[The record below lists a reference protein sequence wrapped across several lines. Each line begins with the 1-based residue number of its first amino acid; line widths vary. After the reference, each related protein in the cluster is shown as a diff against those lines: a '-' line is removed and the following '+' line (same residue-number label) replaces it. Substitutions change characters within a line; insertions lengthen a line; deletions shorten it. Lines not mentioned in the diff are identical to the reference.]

1 MRFSD
6 ALEAKK
12 DTEKMHRLRLMR
24 KSLEWYWQRGLMREP
39 WVKIISGHGMVGIG
53 MVAGSIFQ
61 NTHVSLNWFV
71 QFLTWGRTYLKTS
84 CLVSWW
90 LPDRA
95 SWLADFWLATVW
107 RHRFIF
113 LADGIRDN
121 RCVHKLLHT
130 HYLTGSHMRIWW
142 HDDSISNI
150 SACQTCQMAY
160 PDPLEMH
167 ESPLMN
173 EIDKQ
178 CGNTVHVL
186 PRTYSST
193 YKHM

>member
-1 MRFSD
+1 MFP
-6 ALEAKK
+6 L
-12 DTEKMHRLRLMR
+12 
-24 KSLEWYWQRGLMREP
+24 
-39 WVKIISGHGMVGIG
+39 IG
-53 MVAGSIFQ
+53 FPCV
-61 NTHVSLNWFV
+61 
-71 QFLTWGRTYLKTS
+71 WGRTYLETS

-90 LPDRA
+90 LPECA

-113 LADGIRDN
+113 LADGTHNN

-130 HYLTGSHMRIWW
+130 HYLTGFHMQVWW

-150 SACQTCQMAY
+150 SGLVQPFQMAY

-167 ESPLMN
+167 ESPSMN

-178 CGNTVHVL
+178 WGNTVHVS
-186 PRTYSST
+186 PRKWEHIEVRTRS
-193 YKHM
+193 YKYIQLDFWTFSWQL